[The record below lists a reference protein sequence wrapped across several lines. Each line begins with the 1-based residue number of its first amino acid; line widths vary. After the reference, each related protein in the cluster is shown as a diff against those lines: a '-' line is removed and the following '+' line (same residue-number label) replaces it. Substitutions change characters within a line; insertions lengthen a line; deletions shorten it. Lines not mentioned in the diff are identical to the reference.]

1 MKKKDIKILLVDDEP
16 DILEIVG
23 YNLSAEGYEVFTAKN
38 GIEGVAKA
46 KKKKPH
52 LIILDVMMPEMD
64 GIEACEIIR
73 RTEGLEDTLI
83 TFLTARGEDYS
94 QMAGFDAG
102 ADDYITKPIK
112 PKVLV
117 SKVKALLR
125 RLKNE
130 EQEVED
136 IFKVGEITI
145 NREEYKIVNQGAEII
160 LPRKEFELLAL
171 LTSKPNKVFK
181 REVILDKVWGNEVV
195 VGGRTIDV
203 HIRKLREKIGDDHFK
218 TVKGVGYRFA
228 LRTTILI
235 SFLLTAVLG
244 IFLWNSGSMDWGL
257 LVVILVTSSFI
268 SFLVVQL
275 RIEKFIYRNIER
287 IYNDVSLLESTSL
300 APKTITT
307 DMRTLTDE
315 IEKFAKDKKIE
326 IDTLK
331 IREEYRKDFLGNV
344 SHELKTPLFTV
355 QGYILTLL
363 DGAMDD
369 KNLRKKYLQRANKGV
384 ERLIYIVKDLDLITK
399 LEVGDLNLK
408 LEDFDILELVR
419 NVFELLEM
427 KAAKKNITLTFDMDY
442 KNPIYVKADKEK
454 IQQVITNLVVNSI
467 KYGQQNGTT
476 EVSVENLIKNK
487 VIIRVTDNGEGISKQ
502 HLARIFERFYRVD
515 KSGSRAEGGSGL
527 GLAIV
532 KHIIEAHNE
541 KIYVESV
548 LDIGSE
554 FSFTLEKATK

>member
-1 MKKKDIKILLVDDEP
+1 MVDDEP

-145 NREEYKIVNQGAEII
+145 NREEYKIVNQGEEII

-218 TVKGVGYRFA
+218 TVKGVGYKF
-228 LRTTILI
+228 
-235 SFLLTAVLG
+235 VL
-244 IFLWNSGSMDWGL
+244 
-257 LVVILVTSSFI
+257 
-268 SFLVVQL
+268 
-275 RIEKFIYRNIER
+275 
-287 IYNDVSLLESTSL
+287 
-300 APKTITT
+300 
-307 DMRTLTDE
+307 
-315 IEKFAKDKKIE
+315 
-326 IDTLK
+326 
-331 IREEYRKDFLGNV
+331 
-344 SHELKTPLFTV
+344 
-355 QGYILTLL
+355 
-363 DGAMDD
+363 
-369 KNLRKKYLQRANKGV
+369 
-384 ERLIYIVKDLDLITK
+384 
-399 LEVGDLNLK
+399 
-408 LEDFDILELVR
+408 
-419 NVFELLEM
+419 
-427 KAAKKNITLTFDMDY
+427 
-442 KNPIYVKADKEK
+442 
-454 IQQVITNLVVNSI
+454 
-467 KYGQQNGTT
+467 
-476 EVSVENLIKNK
+476 
-487 VIIRVTDNGEGISKQ
+487 
-502 HLARIFERFYRVD
+502 
-515 KSGSRAEGGSGL
+515 
-527 GLAIV
+527 
-532 KHIIEAHNE
+532 
-541 KIYVESV
+541 
-548 LDIGSE
+548 
-554 FSFTLEKATK
+554 